1 LNLGISGR
9 LYGAT
14 GSRSRSA
21 ELTQGPSGVLRVHV
35 EGRDTLDAP
44 ILDLQFSGGVG
55 GSPAFLTFPDGGRFE
70 AEGEALRAFWTAAGG
85 AAEADS
91 WLTRLEGKARYAL
104 LAVLAT
110 LLGFWLVYS
119 FVVPGLAEQ
128 VVRRVPATLAHSI
141 DQATLE
147 GLEQRVFSASE
158 VAVPQQAALRERL
171 APMLETAS
179 PALRTQLLFRRG
191 PEGMGANAFTLPG
204 GTIVLTDML
213 VENLPSDELEAV
225 LAHELVHAE
234 ARHGLRQAL
243 QLSTLA
249 VLWSWV
255 TGDLGAFFSLVPVA
269 LLELA
274 YARDFELEADAGA
287 AQRLQALGADP
298 RALARALTRLKAL
311 RGGAEGPAYLSTHP
325 ATDDRLQ
332 ALEAVL
338 AEESG

>member
-1 LNLGISGR
+1 MSRGVSGR
-9 LYGAT
+9 LYRAT
-14 GSRSRSA
+14 GSRSYSA
-21 ELTQGPSGVLRVHV
+21 ELTAEGSGFLQLHGAGGEILTVAV
-35 EGRDTLDAP
+35 EDA
-44 ILDLQFSGGVG
+44 GYTAGVG
-55 GSPAFLTFPDGGRFE
+55 GSPGFLTFPDGGRFE
-70 AEGEALRAFWTAAGG
+70 AEGDALHACWLAAGG
-85 AAEADS
+85 AAEAES
-91 WLTRLEGKARYAL
+91 WLARLEGRTRYAL

-119 FVVPGLAEQ
+119 FVVPRLAEQ
-128 VVRRVPATLAHSI
+128 VVRRVPATLVYSI

-158 VAVPQQAALRERL
+158 VAPPQQAALRERL

-179 PALRTQLLFRRG
+179 PALRTQLLFRCG

-204 GTIVLTDML
+204 GTIVLTDLL
-213 VENLPSDELEAV
+213 VENLPDDELEAV
-225 LAHELVHAE
+225 VAHELVHAE

-338 AEESG
+338 AR